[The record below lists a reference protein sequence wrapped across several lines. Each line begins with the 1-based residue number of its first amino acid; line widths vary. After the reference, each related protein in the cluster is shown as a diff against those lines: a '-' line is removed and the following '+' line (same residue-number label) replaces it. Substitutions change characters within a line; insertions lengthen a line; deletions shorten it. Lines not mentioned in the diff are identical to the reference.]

1 MGEDRIKI
9 RGARQHN
16 LKNLNLDIPAGR
28 LVVVTGLSG
37 SGKSSLA
44 FDTIYAEGQRRYVES
59 LSAYARQFLD
69 QMQKPDVDHI
79 EGLPPAIAIEQR
91 MQNPNPRST
100 LATTTEVYDY
110 LRLLFARCGRPHCP
124 SCGRE
129 VRQQTADEIVDGILR
144 LPIGTRIMVV
154 APLVRGQKGEH
165 KEVIRRVQG
174 EGFVRVRID
183 GKVFDAKATPPLKRT
198 QLHNVEAVVDRLAIK
213 PNLRNRLADSVETA
227 LRLAEGLLIIAH
239 EGHRNGPSR
248 ASGSNEWT
256 DTLYSQLYAC
266 PDCHES
272 FDELT
277 PRMFSFNSPYGA
289 CPECDGLGT
298 QLEFDPELLVPD
310 SQKSLADGGVELFR
324 RNPHRL
330 GLHPQSILDKFA
342 ESARA
347 DLGLPL
353 ARLPAA
359 KRKKFLHGGN
369 GFEGLIPLLQQ
380 KFRHSSS
387 QYVKRR
393 LMEYMSDLPCPSC
406 GGARL
411 RAEALAV
418 TIADRSI
425 ADIAAMSIAQA
436 VAFFDQLKLQGPR
449 AVIADQILRQIR
461 RQLHFMDEIGL
472 GYLTLDRQTRTLA
485 GGEAQRIRLATQIG
499 SGLVGVCYVLDEPT
513 IGLHPRDNQRLL
525 AALGDLR
532 DMGNSLLVV
541 EHDEDTIRAA
551 DYVIDMGPGAGLAG
565 GHIVCQGTLEQ
576 IIACRDSQTG
586 QFLSGRAGFSLPS
599 RRRRISRRRAV
610 TVKGA
615 AEHNL
620 QRIDV
625 TIPLGVFT
633 CVTGVSGSGKST
645 LVGEILLPG
654 LRRHLYGGRHKPG
667 RHTRITGLRQI
678 DKVVQ
683 IDQSPIGRTPR
694 SNAATYT
701 GLFDLVRQVFA
712 RTREAKIRGYKP
724 GRFSFNVKGG
734 RCESCQ
740 GQGVKK
746 IEMHFLPDLFV
757 VCQTCQGSRYNRETL
772 EIRYR
777 TRNVADLLDMS
788 VDEASEFFE
797 NFPKISAQLATL
809 REVGLGY
816 IKLGQPSTTLSGG
829 EAQRVKLAAELGKVA
844 TGRTLYVLD
853 EPTTGLHFADI
864 QRLLDVLGRLV
875 DKGNTVVVIEHNLEV
890 ISHADWVI
898 DLGPD
903 GGDKGGRI
911 VATGTPEQL
920 ADHPGSHT
928 GRHLSD
934 YLCRHASRVSRS
946 K

>member
-1 MGEDRIKI
+1 VTTNQEREVGEDRIKI

-16 LKNLNLDIPAGR
+16 LKNLDLDIPAGR

-44 FDTIYAEGQRRYVES
+44 FDTVYAEGQRRYVES

-100 LATTTEVYDY
+100 LATTTEIYDY
-110 LRLLFARCGRPHCP
+110 LRLLFARCGTPHCP
-124 SCGRE
+124 SCGRL
-129 VRQQTADEIVDGILR
+129 VRQQTSDEIVDNVLM
-144 LPIGTRIMVV
+144 LPIGTRLMIM
-154 APLVRGQKGEH
+154 APLIRGQKGEH
-165 KEVIRRVQG
+165 KEVIRRIQR

-183 GKVFDAKATPPLKRT
+183 GKIYDVKATPPMKRT
-198 QLHNVEAVVDRLAIK
+198 QLHSLDAVVDRLVIK
-213 PNLRNRLADSVETA
+213 PHLRNRLADSVETA
-227 LRLAEGLLIIAH
+227 LRLAEGLLVVAH
-239 EGHRNGPSR
+239 EGHRNG
-248 ASGSNEWT
+248 WT

-266 PDCHES
+266 PDCHQS

-289 CPECDGLGT
+289 CPQCDGLGT
-298 QLEFDPELLVPD
+298 QLEFDPELVIPD
-310 SQKSLADGGVELFR
+310 PQRPLADGGVELFR

-330 GLHPQSILDKFA
+330 GIKPQSILEEFA
-342 ESARA
+342 KSSGV
-347 DLGLPL
+347 DLQVPF

-359 KRKKFLHGGN
+359 QRKRFLHGGN
-369 GFEGLIPLLQQ
+369 GFQGLIPLLQE

-387 QYVKRR
+387 DYLKRR
-393 LMEYMSDLPCPSC
+393 LTDYMSDLPCPAC
-406 GGARL
+406 RGARL

-418 TIADRSI
+418 TIADHSI
-425 ADIAAMSIAQA
+425 ADIAAMSISQA
-436 VAFFDQLKLQGPR
+436 VGFFDQLKFDGPR
-449 AVIADQILRQIR
+449 AIMADQLLRQIR
-461 RQLHFMDEIGL
+461 QQLKFIDQIGV
-472 GYLTLDRQTRTLA
+472 GYLTLDRQTQTLA
-485 GGEAQRIRLATQIG
+485 SGEAQRIRLATQIG

-525 AALGDLR
+525 AALRNLR

-541 EHDEDTIRAA
+541 EHDEDTIRTA
-551 DYVIDMGPGAGLAG
+551 DYIIDMGPGAGLAG
-565 GHIVCQGTLEQ
+565 GYVVCQGTLED
-576 IIACRDSQTG
+576 ITRCEASQTG
-586 QFLSGRAGFSLPS
+586 QFLSGRSTFSLPS
-599 RRRRISRRRAV
+599 SRRRTSRRRAV

-625 TIPLGVFT
+625 AIPLGVFT

-667 RHTRITGLRQI
+667 RHTRITGTRQI
-678 DKVVQ
+678 DKVVE

-757 VCQTCQGSRYNRETL
+757 VCQGCHGSRYNRETL

-777 TRNVADLLDMS
+777 TRNVADLLEMS

-797 NFPKISAQLATL
+797 NFPKIFGQLTTL
-809 REVGLGY
+809 RDVGLGY

-829 EAQRVKLAAELGKVA
+829 EAQRVKLAAELGKMA

-890 ISHADWVI
+890 ISHADWLI

-903 GGDKGGRI
+903 GGDGGGQI

-920 ADHPGSHT
+920 AAHPSSHT

-934 YLCRHASRVSRS
+934 YLTRHASRTA
-946 K
+946 